1 MALPGF
7 VTNVTLKRTGQTG
20 HADDGTP
27 ITSTT
32 TVWTKKGHYQQ
43 QQGTKIDTQLGE
55 VEYQVYRF
63 WLPFIAA
70 GSDRPIPG
78 DIMVADG
85 QEYTFIGV
93 EQESL
98 KHHLIVKGERVER

>member
-7 VTNVTLKRTGQTG
+7 VTLVTLTREGQTG
-20 HADDGTP
+20 HAADGTP
-27 ITSTT
+27 IMSST

-43 QQGTKIDTQLGE
+43 QQGTFNPTDTGY

-63 WLPFIAA
+63 WLPFLT
-70 GSDRPIPG
+70 GSDRPAEG
-78 DIMVADG
+78 DTLTADG
-85 QEYTFIGV
+85 YDYTVIGI

-98 KHHLIVKGERVER
+98 KHHIIVRAHRDER